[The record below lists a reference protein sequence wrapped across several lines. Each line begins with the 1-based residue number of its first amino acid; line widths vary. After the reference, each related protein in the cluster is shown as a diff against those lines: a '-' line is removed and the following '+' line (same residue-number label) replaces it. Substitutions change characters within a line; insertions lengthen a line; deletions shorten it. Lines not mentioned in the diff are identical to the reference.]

1 MTLKALIWDVDGTLA
16 ETEHEGHLVAFN
28 RCFEEQGLPWRWDEA
43 RYARLLHVTGGT
55 ERLLAD
61 FAERPEAPRSETER
75 LALARTIHRRKN
87 EVYAELLAAGTITAR
102 PGVLR
107 LMHEAAEAGVAQA
120 IATTTSRV
128 NLEGLC
134 THLLGPQWR
143 EGFGAVVCGEDV
155 REKKPHPEAYLRAV
169 RLLGVKA
176 SEALAIEDSPPG
188 LAAATAAGVP
198 CLITRSRCFADFD
211 ALGAALVC
219 THLDETVPARP
230 MGVTLKALSDL
241 FEHPRAC

>member
-16 ETEHEGHLVAFN
+16 ETEHLGHLVAFN
-28 RCFEEQGLPWRWDEA
+28 RSFEAQGLPWRWDEA
-43 RYARLLHVTGGT
+43 RYAHLLHVTGGT

-61 FAERPEAPRSETER
+61 FADRPEAPRGDAER
-75 LALARTIHRRKN
+75 LALARALHRHKN
-87 EVYAELLAAGTITAR
+87 EVYAELLAGGAITAR

-107 LMHEAAEAGVAQA
+107 LMREAAGAGVAQA

-134 THLLGPQWR
+134 TQLLGPQWR

-155 REKKPHPEAYLRAV
+155 RQKKPHPEAYLQAL
-169 RLLGVKA
+169 RLLGVNA

-198 CLITRSRCFADFD
+198 CLITRSHYFADFD
-211 ALGAALVC
+211 ARGALMVC
-219 THLDETVPARP
+219 AHLDEPLL
-230 MGVTLKALSDL
+230 G
-241 FEHPRAC
+241 HPRGVHLEGLVQKFLS